1 MLSFRSKRT
10 VPSSVAV
17 TGPSIEEMRKEV
29 GPSGGSVPQFL
40 HVLLGLPLL
49 HTRGELRPQAWQQE
63 LQQQSLLGHRSAA
76 GECLCAWS

>member
-1 MLSFRSKRT
+1 MLSFRSKRA

-17 TGPSIEEMRKEV
+17 TGLSIEAMRKEV

-40 HVLLGLPLL
+40 HVLLGFPLL
-49 HTRGELRPQAWQQE
+49 HTRDELRPQAWQQE

-76 GECLCAWS
+76 GERLCAWS